1 MTDSTS
7 RAERTDLSILARQ
20 AMLQRGLEPDF
31 PAAAIQQAER
41 LSGPARDSAIADQTA
56 LLWCSIDNEDSRD
69 LDQLTVCEGLS
80 GASVRI
86 HVAVADVDALV
97 AKGTPVDE
105 HARRNTTSVYTPA
118 RIFPMLPERLS
129 TGLTSLNP
137 QEDRLA
143 IVISYLVGAD
153 GAVSEGEVKRALV
166 RNHAKLD
173 YNSVG
178 AWLEGAAI
186 PPAVTETAGLA
197 DQIRTQYAAAQRL
210 KSRRHEE
217 GALDLE
223 TIEPRVTVMNGRVVD
238 LRRETKNAARSLIED
253 FMIAAN
259 GVTARYLE
267 SKGLPSVRRI
277 VRSPARWDRLQA
289 LAEELGDALPV
300 VPESRALADFLARR
314 RQADPLRFPD
324 LSLAVVKLLGRGEY
338 MLTRSHE
345 EEAGHFGLAV
355 KDYVHS
361 TAPNR
366 RFPDLITDRLL
377 KAGLSGSTPA
387 YSVTELEDLALQC
400 TRQEDAADKVERQ
413 MRKSASGLLLS
424 SRIGQRF
431 EAIVTGAAAKGT
443 WVRILAPPAEGRLM
457 QGAKGLDVGDRLWV
471 RLSRTDVEQGF
482 IDFERDDAAG
492 KR

>member
-1 MTDSTS
+1 
-7 RAERTDLSILARQ
+7 
-20 AMLQRGLEPDF
+20 
-31 PAAAIQQAER
+31 
-41 LSGPARDSAIADQTA
+41 
-56 LLWCSIDNEDSRD
+56 
-69 LDQLTVCEGLS
+69 
-80 GASVRI
+80 
-86 HVAVADVDALV
+86 
-97 AKGTPVDE
+97 
-105 HARRNTTSVYTPA
+105 
-118 RIFPMLPERLS
+118 
-129 TGLTSLNP
+129 
-137 QEDRLA
+137 
-143 IVISYLVGAD
+143 
-153 GAVSEGEVKRALV
+153 
-166 RNHAKLD
+166 
-173 YNSVG
+173 
-178 AWLEGAAI
+178 
-186 PPAVTETAGLA
+186 
-197 DQIRTQYAAAQRL
+197 
-210 KSRRHEE
+210 
-217 GALDLE
+217 
-223 TIEPRVTVMNGRVVD
+223 
-238 LRRETKNAARSLIED
+238 
-253 FMIAAN
+253 
-259 GVTARYLE
+259 
-267 SKGLPSVRRI
+267 
-277 VRSPARWDRLQA
+277 
-289 LAEELGDALPV
+289 
-300 VPESRALADFLARR
+300 
-314 RQADPLRFPD
+314 
-324 LSLAVVKLLGRGEY
+324 